1 MLVNARYVRN
11 IFSTVIKSI
20 HVSVKNQ
27 FKSQCKNLLF
37 ATSSFQKNG
46 VLVTMTSEDIV
57 RKAKALADTYVDKW
71 KQATNENEE
80 E

>member
-1 MLVNARYVRN
+1 LV
-11 IFSTVIKSI
+11 F
-20 HVSVKNQ
+20 
-27 FKSQCKNLLF
+27 LL
-37 ATSSFQKNG
+37 QKNG

-71 KQATNENEE
+71 KQGSNENEE